1 MSESREQLLS
11 LSLLNLVYV
20 LIIILI
26 VHYIFF
32 ILSYLYCLV
41 FRVDDSAKKAL
52 VLSCSMKTLPIAM
65 TSIIYWIVLLLLVI
79 SFLPDS
85 LGSQG
90 VVLVPAIL
98 FHFTQLISGSF
109 LAVLWTPKE
118 VKKDVELPTVQ
129 PVKN

>member
-129 PVKN
+129 PVKD

>member
-1 MSESREQLLS
+1 MVPWVKMSESREQLLS

-41 FRVDDSAKKAL
+41 FKVDDSAKKAL

-65 TSIIYWIVLLLLVI
+65 TSIIY
-79 SFLPDS
+79 
-85 LGSQG
+85 
-90 VVLVPAIL
+90 
-98 FHFTQLISGSF
+98 
-109 LAVLWTPKE
+109 
-118 VKKDVELPTVQ
+118 
-129 PVKN
+129 